1 MKVDRIGY
9 GFNILLMYT
18 GYLRLAIIGKTLRKL
33 NEKERTWIN
42 LMLEPEFFGKK
53 ELIRSS

>member
-1 MKVDRIGY
+1 M
-9 GFNILLMYT
+9 
-18 GYLRLAIIGKTLRKL
+18 RKL

-53 ELIRSS
+53 ELLDQVKHSLVEANYNKGFYFSEICYPAQY